1 MSDEV
6 AAVVIDNGSGMCKA
20 GVAGEDAPKACFPSI
35 TGKPKMPG
43 IMVGMDQKDTYV
55 GEEAQAK
62 RGVLKLTYPIEH
74 GIVTSWYDMEKIW
87 HHCYFNEL
95 RVPPEEHPALLTEAP
110 MNPKVN
116 REKMTQIFF
125 ETFNV
130 PSFYVSGDGVT
141 HTVPIYEG
149 YALPHAIMRID
160 LAGRDLTEYMMKLL
174 LEVGH
179 SFSSSA
185 EREIVRDIKE
195 KTCYVALDFDAELKA
210 SQENANKEVQ
220 YTLPDG
226 NIVTV
231 GNQQFRCPEALFQ
244 PSKLGKEFP
253 GIHELTFQS
262 IMKCDV
268 DVRKEL
274 YNNVVMSGGTTMFN
288 GIAERVNKEIVAL
301 APSTMKIKIVAPAER
316 KYSVWIGG
324 SILSSLS
331 TFQTMWITKAEF
343 EESGPTIVH
352 RKCF

>member
-1 MSDEV
+1 
-6 AAVVIDNGSGMCKA
+6 
-20 GVAGEDAPKACFPSI
+20 
-35 TGKPKMPG
+35 
-43 IMVGMDQKDTYV
+43 
-55 GEEAQAK
+55 
-62 RGVLKLTYPIEH
+62 
-74 GIVTSWYDMEKIW
+74 
-87 HHCYFNEL
+87 L

-116 REKMTQIFF
+116 RERMTQIFF

-130 PSFYVSGDGVT
+130 PSFYVSVQAVLSLYASGRTTGIVLDSGDGVT

-195 KTCYVALDFDAELKA
+195 KVCYVALDFDAELKA
-210 SQENANKEVQ
+210 SQESASKDVQ

-244 PSKLGKEFP
+244 TAKLGKEFP

-274 YNNVVMSGGTTMFN
+274 YNNIVMSGGTTMFT

-301 APSTMKIKIVAPAER
+301 APSTMKIKVVAPAER
-316 KYSVWIGG
+316 KFSVWIGG

-331 TFQTMWITKAEF
+331 TFQTMWITKSEF